1 MALAMNNRKLK
12 ENVRRSA
19 ALLIRKKGYISPVD
33 MLMELD
39 YLSLKDYED
48 WRKNKI
54 PYLEKACQTNLSK
67 LSIIMK
73 ELKQYATENN
83 LKSSWTAY
91 HKWGKG
97 PKVKLQFSKTGKE
110 EIEKAYATHYVGL
123 KK

>member
-1 MALAMNNRKLK
+1 MNNRKLK

-19 ALLIRKKGYISPVD
+19 ALLIRKKGYISPFD

-73 ELKQYATENN
+73 ELKQYATEKN

-97 PKVKLQFSKTGKE
+97 SKIELQFSKTGKE

-123 KK
+123 KE